1 MVLRPSKERQA
12 STLHEVESSATA
24 DVQNVR
30 TRMAPQ
36 DRERFIVDHA
46 LRFFAEQ
53 GLDGQTRELAKR
65 LGVTQSL
72 IYRYFPSKDA
82 LIERVYEKCWTEFW
96 NPAWPDWLIDRSQS
110 FERRISRFYH
120 DYSRV
125 VYNLEWVR
133 LFAFSGLADR
143 SYHKRFV
150 ARNRELIYPR
160 IAAELRY
167 ECRLPTLEEMPLT
180 VFEVE
185 LMRGVL
191 GTAFYL
197 GQRRWLFNLTA
208 PIEIHDLVEARIKG
222 FLASAPQQI
231 AAHLG
236 SLQSLKMASD

>member
-1 MVLRPSKERQA
+1 
-12 STLHEVESSATA
+12 
-24 DVQNVR
+24 
-30 TRMAPQ
+30 MAPQ
-36 DRERFIVDHA
+36 QRERFIIDHA

-53 GLDGQTRELAKR
+53 GLDGKTRELAKR

-82 LIERVYEKCWTEFW
+82 LIEHVYEKCWHEFW

-120 DYSRV
+120 DYARV

-133 LFAFSGLADR
+133 LFAFSGLADL

-160 IAAELRY
+160 IAAELRH
-167 ECRLPTLEEMPLT
+167 ECRLPTLDEMPLT

-208 PIEIHDLVEARIKG
+208 PIEIHDLVDARIKG